1 MISLETFLP
10 ELLLAGPVFLVSTL
24 GTMAVRRYALRHL
37 LDQPNARSSHTQP
50 VPRGGG
56 AAVVAAFL
64 AGVVALWSMQALSTT
79 LLLSFALGGG
89 AIAGIGFLDDHRP
102 IPARVRFLVHVAAAV
117 LAVALIGPIQQMQFG
132 ATLFTLPYALAA
144 LLSVL
149 GVVWLINL
157 YNFMDG
163 IDGIAA
169 SQAVLACS
177 AAALIFGSSGAT
189 AHGALLLAAAS
200 LGFLLHNWAPARIFM
215 GDVGS
220 GFLGY
225 ALGVLLLATAQPAV
239 AQSTAQSGVA
249 IWIWLLLL
257 GPFWI
262 DATVTLVRRL
272 LQGKRWYVAHR
283 SHAYQHLA
291 RRLKSHARATCCYAF
306 AALVLSALATWV
318 SALPSIGWLLVLFAS
333 LPLIACATA
342 LGAGVDASDEPS

>member
-1 MISLETFLP
+1 MISLDPFVP
-10 ELLLAGPVFLVSTL
+10 ELLLAGPVFLASTL
-24 GTMAVRRYALRHL
+24 GTLAVRRYALRHL
-37 LDQPNARSSHTQP
+37 LDQPNERSSHTQP

-64 AGVVALWSMQALSTT
+64 TGVVALWLMQTLPTALMG
-79 LLLSFALGGG
+79 SFVLGGG
-89 AIAGIGFLDDHRP
+89 AIAAIGFLDDHRP
-102 IPARVRFLVHVAAAV
+102 IPARIRFLVHVAAAV
-117 LAVALIGPIQQMQFG
+117 LAVAVIGPIQQVQFG
-132 ATLFTLPYALAA
+132 ATWVTLPYALAM

-169 SQAVLACS
+169 GQAVVAGT
-177 AAALIFGSSGAT
+177 AAALIFGFGAT
-189 AHGALLLAAAS
+189 PVHGALLLAAAS
-200 LGFLLHNWAPARIFM
+200 LGFLLHNWSPARIFM

-225 ALGVLLLATAQPAV
+225 ALGVLLLASAQPPSAH
-239 AQSTAQSGVA
+239 AGAAT
-249 IWIWLLLL
+249 WIWLLLL

-291 RRLKSHARATCCYAF
+291 RRLHSHARATSCYVI
-306 AALVLSALATWV
+306 AALALSAVAAWV

-333 LPLIACATA
+333 VPLIACAAA
-342 LGAGVDASDEPS
+342 LDAGVDASD